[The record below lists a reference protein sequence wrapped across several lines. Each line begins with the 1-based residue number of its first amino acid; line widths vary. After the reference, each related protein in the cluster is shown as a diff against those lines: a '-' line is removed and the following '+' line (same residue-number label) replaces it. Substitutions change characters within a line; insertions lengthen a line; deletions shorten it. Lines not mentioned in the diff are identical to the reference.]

1 MIRMDLS
8 IQIPTHPALADTV
21 VPEVLNQDIGTM
33 GTRKIP
39 IKQTQVSVEQHYNI
53 CLNLYLHQVHH
64 PAGEQCLMRV
74 PDTSTVSP
82 EQGHGRMNLPDR
94 NSTQVVPVDIN
105 MGKLFY
111 DELLKQL

>member
-39 IKQTQVSVEQHYNI
+39 IKQTR
-53 CLNLYLHQVHH
+53 VHH
-64 PAGEQCLMRV
+64 LVGEQCLMRV
-74 PDTSTVSP
+74 PDTITVSQ

-94 NSTQVVPVDIN
+94 NSTQVVPVDII
-105 MGKLFY
+105 MVIPSR
-111 DELLKQL
+111 ETTQV